1 MCILTDPRFSP
12 RMSRS
17 SGTYGICNFKKLITD
32 HIPSERVD
40 NAHFLPING
49 LTDEWIVKRTGIH
62 TRSRA
67 AAGENQN
74 SMALEAVAD
83 AARALPYD
91 IKDVDLIVAAAYSAY
106 DTVATV
112 AHEVQK
118 AYGIDGAKALYVSS
132 ACSSFVNGLE
142 VVEGYFATGKARRA
156 LLICSEHNTYY
167 ANESDEKCGHLWGD
181 AAVAYFLSAE
191 PGAEGEPEIR
201 SIYTCGLGNVSKGPE
216 GVKLRPKE
224 DGITMPFG
232 KDVFVHACKY
242 MIDALDRAGEMAGGI
257 RTNELDRIICHQANQ
272 RIVANVAHQLE
283 LPDDRFLNN
292 IDELGNTG
300 SAGAPLV
307 FAQHRADFRKGENIG
322 LTVFG
327 GGYSCGAFIV
337 TV

>member
-1 MCILTDPRFSP
+1 MYINATGF
-12 RMSRS
+12 
-17 SGTYGICNFKKLITD
+17 Y
-32 HIPSERVD
+32 IPAERVD

-67 AAGENQN
+67 GKDENQN
-74 SMALEAVAD
+74 SMALAAVAD
-83 AARALPYD
+83 AVKRLPYD

-118 AYGIDGAKALYVSS
+118 AYDIDGARAVYASS

-142 VVEGYFATGKARRA
+142 IIEGYFATGKAHRA
-156 LLICSEHNTYY
+156 LLVCSEHNTYY
-167 ANESDEKCGHLWGD
+167 ANERDEKAGHLWGD
-181 AAVAYFLSAE
+181 AAVAFFVSAE
-191 PGAEGEPEIR
+191 PCESGEPEIK

-216 GVKLRPKE
+216 GVRLRPKE
-224 DGITMPFG
+224 DGISMPFG

-242 MIDALDRAGEMAGGI
+242 MTDALDKAGEMAGGI
-257 RTNELDRIICHQANQ
+257 KPAELDHIICHQANL
-272 RIVANVAHQLE
+272 RIVANVAHQLG
-283 LPDDRFLNN
+283 LPMERFCNN
-292 IDELGNTG
+292 IGELGNTG
-300 SAGAPLV
+300 SAGVGLV
-307 FAQHRADFRKGENIG
+307 FAQQRDSFKPGENIG

-337 TV
+337 TI